1 MKIVLDKEMDAQ
13 MKLRKMSVSELSKRT
28 RIPYSTL
35 LDWKH
40 GRKPSS
46 KNIHLLLLLSNFFE
60 ITLSQ
65 LLFGISEEKNSDIL
79 FTSTFRDGNTT
90 YKLTVEKIGHIGGN
104 SD

>member
-1 MKIVLDKEMDAQ
+1 MEAQ

-28 RIPYSTL
+28 KIPYSTL

-46 KNIHLLLLLSNFFE
+46 KNIHLLLLLSNFFD

-65 LLFGISEEKNSDIL
+65 LLFGISEDRRSDIL
-79 FTSTFRDGNTT
+79 FTSTFKDGSTT
-90 YKLTVEKIGHIGGN
+90 YKLTVEKIGPIGG
-104 SD
+104 SCE